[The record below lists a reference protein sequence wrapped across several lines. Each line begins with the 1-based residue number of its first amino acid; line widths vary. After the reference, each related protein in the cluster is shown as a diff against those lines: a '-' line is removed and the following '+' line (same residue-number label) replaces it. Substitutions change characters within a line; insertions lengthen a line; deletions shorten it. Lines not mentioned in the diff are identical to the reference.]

1 MFRLSLTL
9 RLLASYHFLLLA
21 ASALAADP
29 SFVLTFDPALRKQPF
44 TGRVYIFT
52 APLGQEPRQGPD
64 WFQPSPF
71 FAKDVTDWKPG
82 EQLRFDASDPTLL
95 AFPRPLAEL
104 KLEGHQAQAVARFNP
119 FDPNVGTGVGNAFSK
134 AGLLG
139 EPPNDAPLAIDQLV
153 KDRPFEETQWGKLIE
168 VRSKLLSDF
177 HGRDVVLR
185 GTVRLPSSYYDQPQR
200 RYPTIFTIPG
210 FGGDHRRRG
219 EGDGTIDPVR
229 EPIPEQNEAG
239 VEFLRITLDPRCP
252 LGHHVFADSANNGPV
267 GTAFVTEFLPAYE
280 KAFRAVPAPTARF
293 LTGHSSGGWSS
304 LWLQVSQPD
313 AFGGT
318 WSTSPD
324 PVDFRDFQQ
333 IDIYRPGENMY
344 VDPEGN
350 DRPLA
355 RMNGKP
361 VVMYR
366 TFDRMEQV
374 LGPGGQL
381 QSFEAVFSP
390 RGEDGHPVPLWSRE
404 TGAIDPAVAE
414 AWKRYDIRLVLEQ
427 NWPTLRPK
435 LAGKLHVFM
444 GEEDTFYLEGAT
456 RLLKKSLADLGSDA
470 TVELIPG
477 RTHFDLLTPDL
488 TIRIRREMVTTFLR
502 EHPRGK

>member
-1 MFRLSLTL
+1 MFRLSLRIL
-9 RLLASYHFLLLA
+9 PSCGALLLA
-21 ASALAADP
+21 AAALAADP
-29 SFVLTFDPALRKQPF
+29 SFVLTFDPALRKEPF
-44 TGRVYIFT
+44 TGRVYVFT
-52 APLGQEPRQGPD
+52 APLGQEPREGPD
-64 WFQPSPF
+64 WFHPAPF

-82 EQLRFDASDPTLL
+82 EQLRFDAGDPTVL
-95 AFPRPLAEL
+95 AFPRPLAEM
-104 KLEGHQAQAVARFNP
+104 KLEGYQAQAVARFNP
-119 FDPNVGTGVGNAFSK
+119 FDPNVGTGVGNAYSK

-139 EPPNDAPLAIDQLV
+139 ERPKDAPLALDQLV
-153 KDRPFEETQWGKLIE
+153 GHRPFEETKWGKLIE

-177 HGRDVVLR
+177 HGRDVLLR
-185 GTVRLPSSYYDQPQR
+185 GAVRLPSSYYDKPQR
-200 RYPTIFTIPG
+200 RYPTIFSIPG
-210 FGGDHRRRG
+210 FGGDHR
-219 EGDGTIDPVR
+219 IDPVR
-229 EPIPEQNEAG
+229 EPIPEQNESG
-239 VEFLRITLDPRCP
+239 VEFLRVELDPRCP

-324 PVDFRDFQQ
+324 PVDFRDFQR
-333 IDIYRPGENMY
+333 IDLYHPGENMY
-344 VDPEGN
+344 VDQSGKP
-350 DRPLA
+350 RPLA
-355 RMNGKP
+355 RMNGRP

-366 TFDRMEQV
+366 TFDLMEQV

-381 QSFEAVFSP
+381 HSFEAVFSP
-390 RGEDGHPVPLWSRE
+390 RGEDGRPVPLWSRE

-427 NWPTLRPK
+427 NWPALRPE
-435 LAGKLHVFM
+435 LPGKLHVFM

-456 RLLKKSLADLGSDA
+456 RLLKKTLTDLGSDA
-470 TVELIPG
+470 TVELVPG

-488 TIRIRREMVTTFLR
+488 TARIRREMVETFLLR
-502 EHPRGK
+502 HPNGG